1 MYYNKACDS
10 LHIKSCERRIVMEE
24 ILSFFGDT
32 KQEIERQR
40 LSSNIIC
47 TEFGCGT
54 LDCSNSLSCITMH
67 GNC

>member
-1 MYYNKACDS
+1 
-10 LHIKSCERRIVMEE
+10 MEE